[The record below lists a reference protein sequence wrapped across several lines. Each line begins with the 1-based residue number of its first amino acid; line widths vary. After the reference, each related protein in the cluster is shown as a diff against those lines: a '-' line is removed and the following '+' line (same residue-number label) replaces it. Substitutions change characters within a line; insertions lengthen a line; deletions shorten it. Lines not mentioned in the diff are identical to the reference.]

1 MSKINTMLKL
11 LRGDKRQFLIAVY
24 NNIVHTGILNCLSDK
39 LYLKITYWIRFGKRL
54 NLDTPITFNEK
65 LQWLKLNDHNPDYI
79 KMVDKILVKEYVAN
93 LIGKEF
99 IIPTLGIYDS
109 FDEIDFSLLPN
120 QFVLKCNH
128 DSGSVVICKDK
139 SSFDINKAKRKISKG
154 LKTDAYYWGREWP
167 YKLMVFNGKV
177 KCSFVASD
185 RFSADGLKITFFDT
199 DWNIMPFER
208 HYPKSKEIINK
219 PLNYELMVCS
229 AEKLS
234 ENIPFS
240 RIDFYEVGGKAYFG
254 AITLYPG
261 SGWEE
266 FTQSQWDEVLGN

>member
-109 FDEIDFSLLPN
+109 FDEIDFTS
-120 QFVLKCNH
+120 
-128 DSGSVVICKDK
+128 
-139 SSFDINKAKRKISKG
+139 
-154 LKTDAYYWGREWP
+154 
-167 YKLMVFNGKV
+167 
-177 KCSFVASD
+177 
-185 RFSADGLKITFFDT
+185 
-199 DWNIMPFER
+199 
-208 HYPKSKEIINK
+208 
-219 PLNYELMVCS
+219 
-229 AEKLS
+229 
-234 ENIPFS
+234 
-240 RIDFYEVGGKAYFG
+240 
-254 AITLYPG
+254 
-261 SGWEE
+261 
-266 FTQSQWDEVLGN
+266 